1 MKIRLYV
8 LYALTHFSNPCCL
21 GVRFGSV
28 YHSFNATKKEIHY
41 GHIPTAQRFTNF
53 FISFEFILKHVSELF
68 LFFGEKNSIKIL
80 LIFTEENI
88 GNSRDC
94 SFEHMIK
101 LRTKGEGVDF
111 VLNSLAE
118 DQLHASIRCLGRAG
132 TFLEIGKFDLA
143 NDSKIGT

>member
-1 MKIRLYV
+1 MIEKCLLRSYSCGFSIWVRGLY
-8 LYALTHFSNPCCL
+8 N
-21 GVRFGSV
+21 RF
-28 YHSFNATKKEIHY
+28 NTNKKEIHHGY
-41 GHIPTAQRFTNF
+41 IPTIERYGYFPNRKVLTYF
-53 FISFEFILKHVSELF
+53 YSISFILPHFSFTFFSSEQ
-68 LFFGEKNSIKIL
+68 
-80 LIFTEENI
+80 NI

-118 DQLHASIRCLGRAG
+118 EQLHASIRCLGRGG

-143 NDSKIGT
+143 NDSKIGMKK